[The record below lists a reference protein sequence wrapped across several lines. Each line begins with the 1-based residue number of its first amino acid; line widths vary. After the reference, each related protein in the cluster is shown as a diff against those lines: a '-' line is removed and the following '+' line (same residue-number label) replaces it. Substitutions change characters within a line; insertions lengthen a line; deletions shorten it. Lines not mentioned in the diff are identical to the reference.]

1 MEEYCMN
8 KTATKEWLT
17 KAWHNLSTA
26 RLLYEVNHYTDIIAV
41 DIHYA
46 VEKSLKSFLA
56 STNQKIPKTHNLLEL
71 YTYIDDFIK
80 FENDELLL
88 LKDISA
94 YHIEESYPAFNRP
107 LPSKEEIKEVLEFSE
122 RIFEDVCSILDIRKD
137 ELV

>member
-1 MEEYCMN
+1 MN
-8 KTATKEWLT
+8 KIATKEWLT

-107 LPSKEEIKEVLEFSE
+107 LPAREEIKEALEFSE
-122 RIFEDVCSILDIRKD
+122 RIFEDICNILDIQKD